1 MLTTLVCC
9 SALLSLPTTQGTD
22 KTTVP
27 TDSMANATV
36 APDSRHEVVLPTAQI
51 QEMKCNRKDLAPQLG
66 VKVESSLMNNHQ
78 LRTLKDLTAVVP
90 NFYMPD
96 YGSKQNAPLY
106 IRGIGAK
113 AKAPT
118 AGFYVDGVPHFE
130 GAAFDFVLDDVRSI
144 EVLRGAQGALYGL
157 SLIHI

>member
-1 MLTTLVCC
+1 
-9 SALLSLPTTQGTD
+9 
-22 KTTVP
+22 
-27 TDSMANATV
+27 MANATV

-113 AKAPT
+113 AKSTHSWFLCRWCAP
-118 AGFYVDGVPHFE
+118 
-130 GAAFDFVLDDVRSI
+130 L
-144 EVLRGAQGALYGL
+144 
-157 SLIHI
+157 

>member
-96 YGSKQNAPLY
+96 YGSKQNAPLV
-106 IRGIGAK
+106 
-113 AKAPT
+113 
-118 AGFYVDGVPHFE
+118 FM
-130 GAAFDFVLDDVRSI
+130 
-144 EVLRGAQGALYGL
+144 
-157 SLIHI
+157 